1 MTFRT
6 TPVHRLLAATACAL
20 LLSGC
25 NLVQRMSDVGG
36 GPQLTQI
43 TDPTARP
50 SYRPVSM
57 PMPMTRS
64 PEDNP
69 NSLWRAGARAF
80 FKDQR
85 AKEVGDILTVKLD
98 LEDSATLENSTN
110 RERDDAEDADLTSF
124 LGFEA
129 ELAKKL
135 PQAVDPTNLLSFGN
149 KSSTKGEGDIA
160 RKETIELTFAAVVTQ
175 ILPNGNL
182 VLMGRQEVRV
192 NAELRELL
200 VTGVIRPEDIDSMNT
215 VNHTKIAE
223 MRIAYG
229 GRGTISDLQQ
239 PRWGTQI
246 WDIIFPF

>member
-1 MTFRT
+1 M
-6 TPVHRLLAATACAL
+6 
-20 LLSGC
+20 
-25 NLVQRMSDVGG
+25 
-36 GPQLTQI
+36 
-43 TDPTARP
+43 
-50 SYRPVSM
+50 
-57 PMPMTRS
+57 
-64 PEDNP
+64 
-69 NSLWRAGARAF
+69 
-80 FKDQR
+80 
-85 AKEVGDILTVKLD
+85 TVKLD
-98 LEDSATLENSTN
+98 LDDSATLENPTN
-110 RERDDAEDADLTSF
+110 RARDDKEDADLTAF

-129 ELAKKL
+129 ELARKL

-149 KSSTKGEGDIA
+149 KNSTKGEGDIA
-160 RKETIELTFAAVVTQ
+160 RKETIKLTFAAVVTQ

-229 GRGTISDLQQ
+229 GQGTIRDLQQ